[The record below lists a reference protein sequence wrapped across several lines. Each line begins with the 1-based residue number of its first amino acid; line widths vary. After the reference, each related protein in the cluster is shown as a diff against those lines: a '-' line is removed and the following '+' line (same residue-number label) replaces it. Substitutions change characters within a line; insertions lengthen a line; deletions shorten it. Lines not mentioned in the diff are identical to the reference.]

1 MSAINC
7 TNDLSSFFLNILVQL
22 GYKIQ
27 WYNLFGQFADVES
40 RISYLLS
47 FFECHMSFRVFR
59 GQKKLILIYRHI
71 LGDGKIL
78 VHESNE
84 HSYYTKTWKDVIYS
98 YR

>member
-7 TNDLSSFFLNILVQL
+7 TNDLSFLFFLNILVKL

-27 WYNLFGQFADVES
+27 WYNSFGQFADVES

-47 FFECHMSFRVFR
+47 FFECNMSFLVFR
-59 GQKKLILIYRHI
+59 GQKKTYLINRQI

-78 VHESNE
+78 VHESIIRKLG
-84 HSYYTKTWKDVIYS
+84 KT
-98 YR
+98 